1 METWNVISSSS
12 ESCHP
17 TSGLFWTV
25 SSPKPVTW
33 NAYVGVDGPL
43 GTPTNSALLVD
54 QIP

>member
-12 ESCHP
+12 ESSHP

-33 NAYVGVDGPL
+33 TVYVGVDGPL

-54 QIP
+54 PIP